1 MGKEKI
7 RKFVA
12 AVDIRH
18 LHLYK
23 ASSGALFIQY
33 NQGHQIPKGGRH
45 VKPMRFSSVGY
56 GAGLFFKVISLMLKL
71 YWNGMLQ
78 TVHESQAISEILAL
92 ALLMLFKRCKL
103 CLHFLTLYLLLF
115 SSYY

>member
-1 MGKEKI
+1 MGKDKI

-56 GAGLFFKVISLMLKL
+56 GAGLFLKVISLMLKL